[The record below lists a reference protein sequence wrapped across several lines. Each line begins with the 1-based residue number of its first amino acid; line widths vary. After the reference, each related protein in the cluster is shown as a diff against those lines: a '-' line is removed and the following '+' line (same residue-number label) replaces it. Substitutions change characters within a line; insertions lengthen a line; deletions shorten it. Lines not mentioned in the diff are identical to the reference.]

1 MNLGT
6 AQLKGCVQIE
16 FAPTS
21 TSGNDARRLNE
32 NSKEEIQVNKGES
45 LSFQFS
51 ILPRGEE
58 VLPKCEVFKITLQI
72 QDGPPGQHIL
82 LQDLMKIDETALK
95 NLEGTVPLEGQCRYV
110 QNHSHGIT
118 RNNEKHWPKL
128 PIETKS
134 IACYFQ
140 GEEFYSKL
148 RSKPLVPGIDYSKL
162 ESAQRA
168 RLLSYLRGFREV
180 SIEFLISLS
189 LE

>member
-6 AQLKGCVQIE
+6 APLKGWVQIE
-16 FAPTS
+16 FASTS

-32 NSKEEIQVNKGES
+32 NSIEEIQVNNGDS

-51 ILPRGEE
+51 ILPREEE

-95 NLEGTVPLEGQCRYV
+95 NPEGTVPLEGQCRYV

-134 IACYFQ
+134 IASYLQ
-140 GEEFYSKL
+140 GEEYYSKL